1 MLDWGGVLF
10 SPLFYSGK
18 TKAFVVCKNY
28 KLVTHISIE
37 NFPKGK
43 TTLGNQNGPWDVYK
57 GEAVLVWLNEVFCKE
72 ETCLILIDNSCSCK
86 RSHNSI
92 LLY

>member
-1 MLDWGGVLF
+1 MLF
-10 SPLFYSGK
+10 SSLFTSGK
-18 TKAFVVCKNY
+18 MKAFVVCKNF

-43 TTLGNQNGPWDVYK
+43 TSIGNQNGPWDVHT

-72 ETCLILIDNSCSCK
+72 QTCLVLIDNSCSCK
-86 RSHNSI
+86 RSHNRI
-92 LLY
+92 LC